1 MRPKEHRIGASSNGG
16 SHSRFCS
23 SLPAST
29 TGAAPSVLTTIET
42 AIPAQ
47 PQASSSPASMPS
59 KTPSPSPPYSSG
71 TCRFINPTSWA
82 LARTSSGCVECS
94 SYSAAFGRI
103 SFSANSWASS
113 RSDFCSG
120 VSSKEMPL
128 AIACSVVAM
137 RLVSGRLVSIHRTAR
152 ASGGSSAARGRA
164 TLSPMAGLTRSQ
176 LVIRS
181 AVAAGALAAGLPGA
195 EVSEAAAEARFDPR
209 SWESVRRQY
218 ALRRNLSHFAAFV
231 LAAHPAPVRAAI
243 AAHRRGLDADPFGYL
258 HRRQNDLENGV
269 RAAAARHVG
278 GVAEEIALTD
288 STTMGLGLLYGGL
301 PLREG
306 DEILTTAHDFYATHE
321 SLRLAAL
328 RSGATVRRIPLYRSL
343 AAVSEDEIVDTLVRA
358 LTARTRVV
366 AVTWV
371 HSSTGLKLP
380 IARIADALAG
390 RALLCVDAV
399 HALGVEAV
407 DVGTLGCDFLAAGC
421 HKWLGGPRGTGI
433 VWGRRDRW
441 ADTAGDDPVLRRRRE
456 LRGLARRPGTAR
468 RREPGRCPPAATTP
482 SSTAGRSAR
491 RSASTARSAKR
502 ASQPASTRS
511 RPG

>member
-1 MRPKEHRIGASSNGG
+1 
-16 SHSRFCS
+16 
-23 SLPAST
+23 
-29 TGAAPSVLTTIET
+29 
-42 AIPAQ
+42 
-47 PQASSSPASMPS
+47 
-59 KTPSPSPPYSSG
+59 
-71 TCRFINPTSWA
+71 
-82 LARTSSGCVECS
+82 
-94 SYSAAFGRI
+94 
-103 SFSANSWASS
+103 
-113 RSDFCSG
+113 
-120 VSSKEMPL
+120 
-128 AIACSVVAM
+128 
-137 RLVSGRLVSIHRTAR
+137 
-152 ASGGSSAARGRA
+152 
-164 TLSPMAGLTRSQ
+164 MAGLTRSQ

-181 AVAAGALAAGLPGA
+181 AVAAGALATGLQGA
-195 EVSEAAAEARFDPR
+195 EALEAATEARFDPR
-209 SWESVRRQY
+209 NWESVRRQY

-301 PLREG
+301 RLREG

-321 SLRLAAL
+321 SLRLAAV

-343 AAVSEDEIVDTLVRA
+343 AAVSEEEIVDTLMRA
-358 LTARTRVV
+358 LTPRTRVV

-441 ADTAGDDPVLRRRRE
+441 ADLLATIPSFDDGASYAAWRE
-456 LRGLARRPGTAR
+456 
-468 RREPGRCPPAATTP
+468 GRAPATTRARTMSP
-482 SSTAGRSAR
+482 GGYHSFEHRWALREAFGFHRAIGEARVATRIHALATRLKNRLAEVPRVQVVTPRAAALSAGIVCLRVEGQSAQR
-491 RSASTARSAKR
+491 VVDRLLADHRIVASVTPYATEYVRLGPGLYTSRADVDRAVRALAAIAR
-502 ASQPASTRS
+502 P
-511 RPG
+511 